1 MLFNLA
7 GITLT
12 KAVANRQESNMSKSK
27 YKTQLLGASC
37 SICCTSCD
45 YLLLYFVYTVFE
57 TFADDLFLAIQ
68 GVRARSAALWG
79 TVNTTP
85 RSHIN
90 THDMKLQAKTQ
101 IWGMKMSIGNEEP
114 APDPLLSLRSHAGW
128 PS

>member
-90 THDMKLQAKTQ
+90 THKYT
-101 IWGMKMSIGNEEP
+101 
-114 APDPLLSLRSHAGW
+114 
-128 PS
+128 